1 MPLLFGDRSVVADA
15 FAATRGVSLLIGT
28 FSLSI
33 MVGLTIWGRGSW
45 RFYPALAGMTGG
57 WLFAAWVGAV
67 QPAVWLDIAAK
78 PWFALPVPQALGI
91 DFEWSLVPIF
101 MIAAIASGV
110 KGIGDLT
117 VCQRANN
124 LNWQRVDL
132 QSASRGGMAFGV
144 TNLLAGLFGTLGHG
158 ASSTNVGMSVA
169 TGVTSRQVAWAM
181 GLMLGAI
188 ALMPKV
194 ASLFSHLPPPVMGAV
209 MVYAAAF
216 TTVAGIQILSSRLLD
231 VRRILVVGLSVTFG
245 LSPAL
250 LPELYVDAPS
260 VLRPVLVSS
269 VSLTVLVAVGLN
281 ALLRLGSAQ
290 SAIIDLRSGVDNHA
304 TIQAKFAA
312 FGESVGA
319 RRDVVDWA
327 AESVSHGFD
336 ALEGQAAAGMMQ
348 VSLRFTE
355 FKLAVEMDYVGPPLV
370 ADRTRPDWDELLK
383 STDGVLRM
391 AAFLVGRHAEKFEV
405 EHLHG
410 RTRVKLLFEH

>member
-1 MPLLFGDRSVVADA
+1 
-15 FAATRGVSLLIGT
+15 
-28 FSLSI
+28 
-33 MVGLTIWGRGSW
+33 
-45 RFYPALAGMTGG
+45 
-57 WLFAAWVGAV
+57 
-67 QPAVWLDIAAK
+67 
-78 PWFALPVPQALGI
+78 
-91 DFEWSLVPIF
+91 
-101 MIAAIASGV
+101 
-110 KGIGDLT
+110 
-117 VCQRANN
+117 
-124 LNWQRVDL
+124 
-132 QSASRGGMAFGV
+132 
-144 TNLLAGLFGTLGHG
+144 
-158 ASSTNVGMSVA
+158 
-169 TGVTSRQVAWAM
+169 
-181 GLMLGAI
+181 
-188 ALMPKV
+188 
-194 ASLFSHLPPPVMGAV
+194 
-209 MVYAAAF
+209 
-216 TTVAGIQILSSRLLD
+216 
-231 VRRILVVGLSVTFG
+231 
-245 LSPAL
+245 
-250 LPELYVDAPS
+250 
-260 VLRPVLVSS
+260 
-269 VSLTVLVAVGLN
+269 
-281 ALLRLGSAQ
+281 LLRLGSAQ